1 MLMIMPTTNVAAIIV
16 AALIPSIIGGLYY
29 GPLLGKPWLA
39 SLGKSAD
46 EMKPNNPIVAYGLA
60 VLMAALIAMSLNMIL
75 QLVHKDVNE
84 EGELFFN
91 TFRTFKHGALHGA
104 LLAISFV
111 VPVIVSHGIFQKHS
125 AKNILLNV
133 VFWILCFTLMAGV
146 LDAWH

>member
-1 MLMIMPTTNVAAIIV
+1 MPTTNIAAIIV
-16 AALIPSIIGGLYY
+16 AALIPCIIGGLYY
-29 GPLLGKPWLA
+29 GPLLGKPWLT
-39 SLGKSAD
+39 SLGKSAE

-60 VLMAALIAMSLNMIL
+60 ILMAALIAMSLNMML

-111 VPVIVSHGIFQKHS
+111 MPVIVSHGIFQKHS
-125 AKNILLNV
+125 AKNILLNAV
-133 VFWILCFTLMAGV
+133 YWIICFTLMAGL